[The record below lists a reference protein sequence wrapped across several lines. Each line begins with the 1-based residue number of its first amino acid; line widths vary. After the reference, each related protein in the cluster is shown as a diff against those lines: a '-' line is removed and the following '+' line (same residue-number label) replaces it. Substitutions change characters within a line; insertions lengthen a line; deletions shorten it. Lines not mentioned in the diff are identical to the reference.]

1 MAGVPAVA
9 WLAASSAEG
18 DLVSPGFIRALEW
31 GSTALAVGL
40 MLWMLIAVVGKV
52 ALLVAALLVLAIL
65 ALARSIGG
73 Q

>member
-18 DLVSPGFIRALEW
+18 DLVSSGFIRALEW
-31 GSTALAVGL
+31 GCTALAVGL